1 MTPPKPSSG
10 AIEHPESSVP
20 VQSAVRKTSKAAAIR
35 GQRKRQGMLLRAAL
49 GILLLLGGGVPTVS
63 PAAHARSPT
72 GCVPV
77 CILPLLL
84 AILPSPPR
92 GGPWALADTYI
103 PDIYGKRRHISE
115 ADPYH
120 EVRAPPPRRGSLTH
134 TCTPH
139 GAPVR
144 RDPALGTASRR
155 EALGPPR
162 APRAQGKDRASGD
175 SGAEAPRRLKARPYP
190 ASAASVLRPA
200 RMPEIEQIPAARGAW
215 GQQGSAR
222 TRRARGGSRA
232 ARRRGAARRCR
243 AQALSGRFLDRV
255 DKARRLL
262 AQVPSSVR
270 CCARGLIGVCWVG
283 EGKGSFGAHWLR
295 AGPLVSGGEGGGGA
309 RVR

>member
-1 MTPPKPSSG
+1 MTPSKPSSG
-10 AIEHPESSVP
+10 AIEHPESSVL
-20 VQSAVRKTSKAAAIR
+20 VQSAVRKTSKAVAIR
-35 GQRKRQGMLLRAAL
+35 GQRKRQGMLPRTAL
-49 GILLLLGGGVPTVS
+49 GILLLLGGGIPTVS
-63 PAAHARSPT
+63 PAVHVRSPT
-72 GCVPV
+72 GCIPV
-77 CILPLLL
+77 CVLPLLL
-84 AILPSPPR
+84 ALLPSLPR

-134 TCTPH
+134 TYTPH

-155 EALGPPR
+155 EALGPPH
-162 APRAQGKDRASGD
+162 APRAQGLDRASGNSD
-175 SGAEAPRRLKARPYP
+175 AEAPRRLKARPYP
-190 ASAASVLRPA
+190 ASAASVLQPT
-200 RMPEIEQIPAARGAW
+200 RMPPPAARGAR

-222 TRRARGGSRA
+222 TRPARGGSGA

-262 AQVPSSVR
+262 AQVPSCVR
-270 CCARGLIGVCWVG
+270 CCARGLIGVCCTRV
-283 EGKGSFGAHWLR
+283 R
-295 AGPLVSGGEGGGGA
+295 CVRQGPLS
-309 RVR
+309 